1 MTIGNIKLKNNVFL
15 APMAGVT
22 DLPFRIM
29 CKKFGAGL
37 VYSEMVSAKALH
49 YNDKKT
55 YELLKTDEREA
66 PLCVQI
72 FGSDPHIMAQNACKA
87 LSTGA
92 KLLDINMGCPAPKIA
107 NNGDGS
113 ALLKNP
119 DLIGKIVREVS
130 SAVDVPV
137 TCKIRSGFDEPT
149 DVGEIAK
156 IIEDNGAAA
165 VAVHPRTRSMYYS
178 GRADWKVIS
187 EVKKSVSIP
196 VIGNGDIFCAEDAKR
211 MLDETGCDAV
221 MIARGARGNP
231 FIFRQVLSLLES
243 GKIADEPTISERMSV
258 MREHLDILVE
268 QKGEYIGIREARK
281 HIAWYIKNLSGSAAV
296 RNAVCKTESRSEL
309 EALLDEY
316 AEALENEQAFK

>member
-1 MTIGNIKLKNNVFL
+1 MTIGKLKLKNNVFL

-22 DLPFRIM
+22 DLAFRIM

-49 YNDKKT
+49 YNDRKT

-72 FGSDPHIMAQNACKA
+72 FGSDPHIMAQNAYKA

-92 KLLDINMGCPAPKIA
+92 QLLDINMGCPAPKIA
-107 NNGDGS
+107 SNGDGS

-119 DLIGKIVREVS
+119 ELIGKIVHEVS

-137 TCKIRSGFDEPT
+137 TCKIRSGFDEPA
-149 DVGEIAK
+149 DVSEIAK

-178 GRADWKVIS
+178 GRADWSVIS

-196 VIGNGDIFCAEDAKR
+196 VIGNGDIFCAEDAVR

-231 FIFRQVLSLLES
+231 FIFRRVLSLING
-243 GKIADEPTISERMSV
+243 GKADIEPTISERMSV
-258 MREHLDILVE
+258 MREHLDILTE

-281 HIAWYIKNLSGSAAV
+281 HIAWYIKNLPGSAAV
-296 RNAVCKTESRSEL
+296 RNAVCKTESRGEL
-309 EALLDEY
+309 DALLDKY